1 MLKIAITTKMYL
13 SKLSILIIYLYLCIN
28 KTIISMKLECNDD
41 ELEALINH
49 KYIGKYKSY
58 RSNAKLIRNLDKV
71 IRFLTNAYNIQAVSA
86 ITSLSYEPL
95 KGSPFSSVRVGYD
108 TKYRL
113 IFSEHEDKITLV
125 LIELSE
131 HYGDH

>member
-1 MLKIAITTKMYL
+1 MRQEKESM
-13 SKLSILIIYLYLCIN
+13 ILEYA
-28 KTIISMKLECNDD
+28 DD

-49 KYIGKYKSY
+49 SYIGKYKSY
-58 RSNAKLIRNLDKV
+58 KSNAKLIRNLDKV
-71 IRFLTNAYNIQAVSA
+71 VRYLEQVPDIKMVSK
-86 ITSLSYEPL
+86 ITSLSYESL
-95 KGSPFSSVRVGYD
+95 KSSRYSSVRVGYD

-113 IFSEHEDKITLV
+113 IFEEHTDKITLV